1 MLVFFQA
8 KREDGSQSQMRGPG
22 DGVANMD
29 AALIGLDWGT
39 SSFRA
44 WKMARDGTVIDRVS
58 LPMGILAVPDGDFD
72 AAFESAVGAWLAER
86 PEMPIVASGM
96 ISSANGWCETPY
108 LPLPLDA
115 GDLARALTNFETSK
129 GRKLSFVSGAA
140 CNPADGLPDVM
151 RGEETELVGNLVAGG
166 RGEGLFVLPGTH
178 SKWALVENGRLTR
191 FETYMTGELYAV
203 LGRHSI
209 LGRLVPDEPVP
220 SQQAFRRGVET
231 ARQALLSIT
240 ATMFS
245 TRTLALFDRLD
256 RAEIPDYLSG
266 LLVGEEIRSGV
277 AAHSDIVEVTLI
289 GQGDLAD
296 RYAEAFDVFG
306 IATTRAP
313 VDMARLGLLEIA
325 RRAGLVAAG

>member
-8 KREDGSQSQMRGPG
+8 KREDGSHSQMRGPG

-29 AALIGLDWGT
+29 AVLIGLDWGT

-86 PEMPIVASGM
+86 PEMPILASGM
-96 ISSANGWCETPY
+96 IASANGWCETPY

-115 GDLARALTNFETSK
+115 GDLARALTNFETCK
-129 GRKLSFVSGAA
+129 GRRLSFVSGAA

-191 FETYMTGELYAV
+191 FETYMTGELFAV

-209 LGRLVPDEPVP
+209 LGRLVPDAPLP

-231 ARQALLSIT
+231 ARQARLSIT

-245 TRTLALFDRLD
+245 VRTLALFDRLD

-277 AAHSDIVEVTLI
+277 AAHSDIVEVALI

-296 RYAEAFDVFG
+296 RYAVAFEVFG

-313 VDMARLGLLEIA
+313 ADMARLGLLEIA